1 MGGISHRWDNW
12 QVLFYR
18 FHRDRVSRYEKSIKI
33 TWQEEIEDHDP
44 LQTQQQQQ
52 QDEAEQQQQQLEQQ
66 TAQPQIRFLS
76 ANVLQQLQQQ
86 QDVQQQTQQQQQ
98 PQVITLQQLQ
108 NFVPL
113 QTQQPQ
119 HDQQRAQTISVQ
131 SLPQQFLQVWA
142 AVLI

>member
-1 MGGISHRWDNW
+1 M
-12 QVLFYR
+12 
-18 FHRDRVSRYEKSIKI
+18 
-33 TWQEEIEDHDP
+33 
-44 LQTQQQQQ
+44 
-52 QDEAEQQQQQLEQQ
+52 EQQ

-86 QDVQQQTQQQQQ
+86 QDVQQQAQQQQQ

-131 SLPQQFLQVWA
+131 SLPQQFLQVSIMTLKMIINR
-142 AVLI
+142 LILSSLKIY